1 MGKISVSLWA
11 PVIEIMKQI
20 FSVFFY
26 GIEKIFIIIDIK
38 TSVAL
43 AHGVLK

>member
-26 GIEKIFIIIDIK
+26 GIEKIFIIDIK